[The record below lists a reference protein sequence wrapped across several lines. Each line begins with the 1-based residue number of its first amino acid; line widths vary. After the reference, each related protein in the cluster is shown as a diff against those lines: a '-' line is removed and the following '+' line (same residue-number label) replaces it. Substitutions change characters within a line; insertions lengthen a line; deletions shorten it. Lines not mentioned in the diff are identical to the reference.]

1 MIEEYAIV
9 TECVDD
15 FALIEIERRT
25 ACGLCGQKRG
35 CGNATWGKLL
45 GHKSQTIRAKNEIG
59 AKVGDSVVVGIDE
72 HALLST
78 VFYLYVVPLLSMLI
92 AAVLA
97 DIVFDN
103 EFYVIL
109 AAALGLVLG
118 FLWVKGHLRGY
129 GDAGH
134 VYNPQYQAVVLRQ
147 AEDASSCES
156 STDVSCKNAKSVDKK
171 NKDVNSVKF
180 QTKRGE

>member
-9 TECVDD
+9 TERVDNL
-15 FALIEIERRT
+15 ALIEIERRT

-72 HALLST
+72 RALLST
-78 VFYLYVVPLLSMLI
+78 VFYLYIVPLLSMLI

-97 DIVFDN
+97 DITFDN

-109 AAALGLVLG
+109 AAASGLVLG
-118 FLWVKGHLRGY
+118 LLWVKGHLRGY
-129 GDAGH
+129 GDASH
-134 VYNPQYQAVVLRQ
+134 AYSSQYQAVILRQ
-147 AEDASSCES
+147 ADDASSCENS
-156 STDVSCKNAKSVDKK
+156 ANVNCKN
-171 NKDVNSVKF
+171 NDVNGVKF